1 MRYKNWMFPYKMKR
15 KVKKRDTFNPLTTD
29 VPDNIENS
37 QLIYIA
43 VVSIRWRTVVVNR
56 LNKI

>member
-1 MRYKNWMFPYKMKR
+1 MFPYKMKR
-15 KVKKRDTFNPLTTD
+15 KVKKRDTFNPLTAD

-43 VVSIRWRTVVVNR
+43 IVSI
-56 LNKI
+56 

>member
-1 MRYKNWMFPYKMKR
+1 MFPYKMQR

-37 QLIYIA
+37 QLISIA
-43 VVSIRWRTVVVNR
+43 VVSIWWGTVVVNG

>member
-29 VPDNIENS
+29 IPDNIENS

-43 VVSIRWRTVVVNR
+43 VVSI
-56 LNKI
+56 